1 MVPLSTLWSGH
12 SIIGYFSL
20 NGVEV
25 EILLSK
31 PLPRID
37 HGAVCPR
44 AVHGPFSTGSGSWVL
59 LESSPTHGS
68 VLRASPDRVVLH
80 FNAILEPSITQVNL
94 VDLQEVLTPLG
105 VTNASTMNSVVAK
118 IPPLQPGV
126 YNVQYKVLATDGH
139 VTEGS
144 IRFTIITR

>member
-12 SIIGYFSL
+12 SIIDDFSL

-31 PLPRID
+31 PLPGLIMVPCALVLCMVPFQLVLA
-37 HGAVCPR
+37 HG
-44 AVHGPFSTGSGSWVL
+44 VL

-80 FNAILEPSITQVNL
+80 FNAILEPSITQVNF